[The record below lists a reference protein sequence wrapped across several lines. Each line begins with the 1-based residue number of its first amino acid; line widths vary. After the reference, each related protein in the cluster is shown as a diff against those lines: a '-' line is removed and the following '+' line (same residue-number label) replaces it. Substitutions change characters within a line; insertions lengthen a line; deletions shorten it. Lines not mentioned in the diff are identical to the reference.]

1 MGLVWRLEAFQKGP
15 GTKGTRMEEC
25 KKNCEGQGRRRR
37 RRQKK
42 CKKKC
47 KHKRKQN
54 AKKMQTKCEENLGMQ
69 KKKKTQPK
77 RKNNA
82 NKMQKKKKSKE
93 NAKKMQKHSV
103 FAVFPIFQD
112 QPRMR
117 PAPTHLGCII
127 FALFLHFLCIL
138 VAFFLHYFCICFAS
152 FVAFAPG
159 LCIFL
164 HSSMRVP
171 FAPGPFWKAPSL
183 QTNPMIHDPQLGGR
197 NSACG

>member
-25 KKNCEGQGRRRR
+25 KKNAKARGEGDEGG
-37 RRQKK
+37 KK
-42 CKKKC
+42 MQKKC

-54 AKKMQTKCEENLGMQ
+54 AKKNANNMRRKFGNAKKHAKKRNQNAKTMQ
-69 KKKKTQPK
+69 KKS
-77 RKNNA
+77 N
-82 NKMQKKKKSKE
+82 E
-93 NAKKMQKHSV
+93 NATTCKKKHSV

-127 FALFLHFLCIL
+127 FAFFCIL
-138 VAFFLHYFCICFAS
+138 FAFFFCIIFAFFLPPS
-152 FVAFAPG
+152 SPSPLAFAF
-159 LCIFL
+159 FL

-171 FAPGPFWKAPSL
+171 FAPGPFWKASSL
-183 QTNPMIHDPQLGGR
+183 QTNPMIHDPQLGGG
-197 NSACG
+197 NSVCG